1 MAHMRTPPTDPRLES
16 LVAALVDWGATASQI
31 VSHMEH
37 VRASG
42 AATASASTVD
52 VFRGLL
58 ALILAPPLADHTGDE
73 LEQAAALLEQING
86 AVLAEVLLVPVED
99 ITAS

>member
-1 MAHMRTPPTDPRLES
+1 MAHMTTPPIESHLEG

-42 AATASASTVD
+42 ASSASASTVD

-58 ALILAPPLADHTGDE
+58 ALILAPPLADHAHDE
-73 LEQAAALLEQING
+73 LEKAAALLEQVNG
-86 AVLAEVLLVPVED
+86 AVLAELLLVPLED
-99 ITAS
+99 VTAS